1 MGCCGLLCGC
11 SNLREP
17 GVQPSLSTDIA
28 IGSTQQG
35 PAIKEESVISSDVSP
50 STTDVGLINGSHE
63 EINDSEVGTVDSA
76 QYSKPV
82 DQDIWV
88 LLVDGSE
95 LKYNLPEYEKRL
107 ERIKGWSKDTEYT
120 YMDISNGGTIHK
132 EVWDNVLKEIV
143 LSFLP
148 EERTSLIDFM
158 SENDFKIS
166 KEVWD
171 GTLRN
176 LTMSLPLEKRMAFVK
191 FLSRCT
197 FTFDRVDKILRFSQ
211 KDIGLKTQLS
221 IYGTIAKDGR
231 ISPYLKILYSA
242 DKWLFVKD
250 ARIVIDNAYDEWLS
264 NIYPKLDFKR
274 DNSSFIWEYINLNLS
289 SRKIYELTTSIANST
304 ESIIRFYGSQYYSDF
319 EVPIDMKNAMKDI
332 LEGIQVL
339 GFLIPQ

>member
-11 SNLREP
+11 SNLRES

-28 IGSTQQG
+28 IGSTQQE
-35 PAIKEESVISSDVSP
+35 PAIEDESVISSDIS
-50 STTDVGLINGSHE
+50 SSTDVGSINGSHE
-63 EINDSEVGTVDSA
+63 SIDDSEVETVDSSP
-76 QYSKPV
+76 YPKPV

-88 LLVDGSE
+88 PLVDGSE
-95 LKYNLPEYEKRL
+95 LKYNLPEYEKDL
-107 ERIKGWSKDTEYT
+107 ERLKSWGLNAEYT
-120 YMDISNGGTIHK
+120 TMAISNGGSIHK

-143 LSFLP
+143 LSFPP

-158 SENDFKIS
+158 SENEFKIS

-176 LTMSLPLEKRMAFVK
+176 LTMSFPLEKRMALVRFM
-191 FLSRCT
+191 SRCT
-197 FTFDRVDKILRFSQ
+197 FAFDKVDKVLRFSQ
-211 KDIGLKTQLS
+211 NNKGLNTQLS

-231 ISPYLKILYSA
+231 ISSYLKILYSA

-250 ARIVIDNAYDEWLS
+250 ARIVVDDTYDEWLS
-264 NIYPKLDFKR
+264 SIYPKPDFKR
-274 DNSSFIWEYINLNLS
+274 DNSSFIWEYINVNLS